1 MSGKPWA
8 ANRSP
13 PADRAGGGLMARI
26 RSGPERPPDAPD
38 RRSRPR
44 ESDRPVY
51 RANPRWERRYLVSVW
66 ALDLT
71 GIALAV
77 GLVAAFEV
85 RYRQGSATEMAVAAA
100 LALPAWTLAISFC
113 RGYQTRYLGAGG
125 TELHRVGIATVSVTG
140 SAAFVCYAAEAMS
153 LRNGVVVALP
163 AAAVLTLAGRV
174 GAQWTLNRLRRHGRC
189 RHRVLVVGSAEA
201 VTTLIGLV
209 RRSPAAGWDVVGV
222 CLDRHTGRRRSDR
235 PEGSGPD
242 LLDVPVIGTFDDVS
256 DAISKVDAT
265 AMAVAGAAD
274 LDGARLRRLM
284 WELEGS
290 SVHVLVASAL
300 TDVTGP
306 RVSMQPVA
314 GLPLIKV
321 EEPELTGTRRLVK
334 ASFDRIVGSLAV
346 IMLAPVFAAIAL
358 TVRLR
363 TPGPAFFRQTR
374 AGRKGRRFTMYKFR
388 SMYVDAEARREEV
401 RVLVDDPDN
410 LLFKIRTDPRVT
422 PTGRFLRKW
431 SLDELPQLLNVAN
444 GTMSLVGPRPP
455 LPDEVDRYGDD
466 TRRRLMV
473 KPGITGIW
481 QVSGRSDLSWEES
494 VRLDLGY
501 VENWSLA
508 FDFTIIWR
516 TVAAVIRREG
526 AY

>member
-1 MSGKPWA
+1 VIK
-8 ANRSP
+8 RRP
-13 PADRAGGGLMARI
+13 PPRQPGD
-26 RSGPERPPDAPD
+26 PER
-38 RRSRPR
+38 RRRPR
-44 ESDRPVY
+44 EPEKPLYQAIR
-51 RANPRWERRYLVSVW
+51 RWEHRYLAVVL
-66 ALDLT
+66 ALDLAS
-71 GIALAV
+71 IALAA
-77 GLVAAFEV
+77 GAGAAFEARYAGV
-85 RYRQGSATEMAVAAA
+85 RATEAA
-100 LALPAWTLAISFC
+100 LAAGVIVVGWLLAISFC
-113 RGYQTRYLGAGG
+113 RGYEGRYLGAGSA
-125 TELHRVGIATVSVTG
+125 ELHRVGIAVVSTTG
-140 SAAFVCYAAEAMS
+140 AVAFVCYAGNVTS
-153 LRNGVVVALP
+153 LRDVVVVALP
-163 AAAVLTLAGRV
+163 AASVLTLLGRLAGRV
-174 GAQWTLNRLRRHGRC
+174 ALRRLRTRGRC

-201 VTTLIGLV
+201 TATLINLV
-209 RRSPAAGWDVVGV
+209 RRAPAVGWDVVGV
-222 CLDRHTGRRRSDR
+222 CLDRHTGRRKTDR

-242 LLDVPVIGTFDDVS
+242 LMQVPVVGTIDDVP
-256 DAISKVDAT
+256 DAIGKVDAT
-265 AMAVAGAAD
+265 AMAVAGAAE
-274 LDGARLRRLM
+274 LDSVRLRRLM

-306 RVSMQPVA
+306 RVSMHPVA
-314 GLPLIKV
+314 GLPLIRV
-321 EEPELTGTRRLVK
+321 EEPELSGTRRLVK
-334 ASFDRIVGSLAV
+334 ATFDRVVGSVAV
-346 IMLAPVFAAIAL
+346 VLLAPILGVIAL
-358 TVRLR
+358 TIRLR
-363 TPGPAFFRQTR
+363 SPGPSLFRQVR

-401 RVLVDDPDN
+401 RTLVDDPDN

-455 LPDEVDRYGDD
+455 LPDEVDQYGED

-508 FDFTIIWR
+508 LDFLIIWR